1 MDEFNKE
8 NYNGN
13 FEENSVNG
21 FEGDSQ
27 NSFVSDER
35 GETSMN
41 YNEEPQ
47 NIDNN
52 ENVAQD
58 INGQYREY
66 NNNEDFNN
74 NVTDNA
80 NDTTI
85 PDANT
90 ADTTDNK
97 KQKKKIHYN
106 YRKSIAVGLA
116 GTLLCGASMGFFF
129 GVGVNTSKK
138 IFNTANKF
146 SFGATQDIV
155 TNNEADTDGIS
166 ATGGSMVT
174 ENDDITKTVNNVK
187 NSIVNINM
195 KAQTQN
201 FFYQTTESEGSGSGI
216 IYAQDDEKVYIVT
229 NNHVVEDAT
238 TVTIS
243 ISGEE
248 NINAN
253 LVGKDAS
260 SDLAVISVLK
270 SDLKAAGIDSVTPA
284 VFGDSD
290 SMQVGESV
298 IAIGNAMGQ
307 GKSATLGIV
316 SAQDKE
322 INIDGKTLKVI
333 QTDAA
338 INPGNSGGALVNMS
352 GEVIGI
358 NTAKLSSNAVEGT
371 GYAIPTNVAKD
382 VIQTLV
388 ENGTV
393 EKPYLGIQGSSITDQ
408 IKSMY
413 NIPYSG
419 VLVVYIEQGSAAE
432 KAGLQTY
439 DIITAIDGTS
449 VTTIEELS
457 EQIAKHKV
465 GDSVTLSVVRN
476 GSSQTTVTAV
486 LGNLNSQF

>member
-1 MDEFNKE
+1 
-8 NYNGN
+8 
-13 FEENSVNG
+13 
-21 FEGDSQ
+21 
-27 NSFVSDER
+27 
-35 GETSMN
+35 MN

-47 NIDNN
+47 NIDNT
-52 ENVAQD
+52 ENVAQG

-80 NDTTI
+80 NVTAI
-85 PDANT
+85 PDVDTANT
-90 ADTTDNK
+90 ADNK

-155 TNNEADTDGIS
+155 TNNGADTDGIS

-465 GDSVTLSVVRN
+465 GDSVALSVVRN